1 MGAVSGGVFLKPRVR
16 TVGSVSNELLK
27 KSREAALSAVQIFN
41 NPSVTFKSEIFVVL
55 VVISWTYLL
64 HAYFRKQEIEYR
76 YFTKNGDRKRFH
88 KTSKGAYKYWELER
102 CLNDSHSPVDKA
114 ASNNLR
120 FLIGLRH
127 EIEHQMTNR
136 LDEHLSARF
145 QACCLNYND
154 LIKKLFGDDHGIDR
168 HLSFSLQFSSI
179 NTDQLEI
186 LKNASGLP
194 EHINAY
200 INEFDTALSDSEF
213 NDPRFAY
220 RVLFVPKTVNHKG
233 QADQVIEFVRADSD
247 LAKGVNKHYAV
258 FKETEKNKFLPNQVV
273 EKMRSAG
280 FKKFNMNSH
289 TEFWKEMDAKNPA
302 KHLGVQVVKTWYWYE
317 PWIHMVHE
325 YCSNHKEKFN

>member
-1 MGAVSGGVFLKPRVR
+1 VFLKPRVR

-55 VVISWTYLL
+55 MVISWTYLL
-64 HAYFRKQEIEYR
+64 HAYFRKQDIEYR
-76 YFTKNGDRKRFH
+76 YFTKTGDRKRFH

-102 CLNDSHSPVDKA
+102 CLNDRDSPVDKA
-114 ASNNLR
+114 ASNNLQ

-154 LIKKLFGDDHGIDR
+154 LIKKLFGDDYGIDR

-179 NTDQLEI
+179 NIDQLET
-186 LKNASGLP
+186 LKSTTGLP

-200 INEFDTALSDSEF
+200 INEFDTALTESEF

-220 RVLFVPKTVNHKG
+220 RVLFVPKTVNRKG
-233 QADQVIEFVRADSD
+233 QADKVIEFVKADSD
-247 LAKGVNKHYAV
+247 LAKDVNKQYAV
-258 FKETEKNKFLPNQVV
+258 VKETEKTKYLPKQVV
-273 EKMRSAG
+273 EKMHVAG

-289 TEFWKEMDAKNPA
+289 TDLWKAMDAKNPA
-302 KHLGVQVVKTWYWYE
+302 KTLGVQVVKTWYWYE
-317 PWIHMVHE
+317 PWIQMVHDH
-325 YCSNHKEKFN
+325 CIKNSTKFR